1 MKIII
6 AGAGEVGFH
15 LAKLLSYESQDITLI
30 DSDKES
36 LSYADN
42 HLDIRA
48 LKGDATSI
56 SVLEDARVSD
66 SDLLIAVTSS
76 ETTNMTL
83 CMLAKQLGSKRT
95 IARISNTEFI
105 ENKEIIRFKDLGI
118 DELISPEELAAS
130 EIQSLINQ
138 SAFNDTYEFEG
149 GTLTMVGIC
158 LPNGALFVGK
168 NVKDAAATFPEV
180 HFMPIAIKRAG
191 TQFTIIPRGDTVF
204 QAEDQVYF
212 ITSKEGVEE
221 LYKMTGTVKKDIKNV
236 MILGGSKVGQKTA
249 RDLCS
254 RKFNVKL
261 IEKDKQKA
269 TELSEQLPNAL
280 VINGD
285 GRNVA
290 LLEEESLSAM
300 DAFIAVTGNSETNI
314 MSCLVAKSKE
324 IKKTIALVENMDYF
338 QLSHSIGIDTLIN
351 KKLLA
356 ANNIFRYI
364 RKGEV
369 VAMTRLNNLN
379 AEILEFIV
387 KPKSAVNGKYIKDI
401 DFPRLATIGGVIRD
415 GEGMIV
421 LGGFKISQGDRVV
434 VCCLPS
440 AIPKIEKLFL

>member
-30 DSDKES
+30 DSNKDS

-42 HLDIRA
+42 HLDIRV

-56 SVLEDARVSD
+56 SVLEDARVSQ
-66 SDLLIAVTSS
+66 SDLVIGVTSS
-76 ETTNMTL
+76 ETTNLTL
-83 CMLAKQLGSKRT
+83 CMLAKQLGCKRT

-105 ENKEIIRFKDLGI
+105 DNKDLIRFSDLGI
-118 DELISPEELAAS
+118 DELISPEELAAT
-130 EIQSLINQ
+130 EIQLLINQ

-149 GTLTMVGIC
+149 GTLIMVGIC
-158 LPNGALFVGK
+158 LPLGAPFVGK
-168 NVKDAAATFPEV
+168 MVKHAAEIFPEV
-180 HFMPIAIKRAG
+180 HFMPIAIKRSG
-191 TQFTIIPRGDTVF
+191 TQFTVIPRGDTIF

-269 TELSEQLPNAL
+269 SELAEQLPNAL
-280 VINGD
+280 IINGD
-285 GRNVA
+285 GRNVE

-314 MSCLVAKSKE
+314 MSCLVAKSKN

-356 ANNIFRYI
+356 ANNIFRFI

-387 KPKSAVNGKYIKDI
+387 KPKSAVSDKLIKDI
-401 DFPRLATIGGVIRD
+401 YFPRLATIGGVIRD
-415 GEGMIV
+415 GVGIIA
-421 LGGFKISQGDRVV
+421 LGSFKILEGDRVV
-434 VCCLPS
+434 ICCLPS